1 MLVFFAD
8 IEQVGI
14 KAAGTWGLV
23 MKKSLA
29 DSILLLFTVAFMNAV
44 SAQPITEDPYPLRPA
59 DTSSPRAT
67 INSFLTNVNQG
78 IQLWLDGAP
87 LDLITERRT
96 RALET
101 LDFSQVADNH
111 LIVTKVQHI
120 LLLKEILDRIA
131 LPPID
136 QIPGDKEVT
145 DEDLESWTIPD
156 TRITIAKI
164 ADGPR
169 KGEFL
174 FQARVV
180 TDLEELYFR
189 SKHLPYQP
197 GATEGIYKR
206 WLEEE
211 GLSGESTLNV
221 RHRLKPIDTSDP
233 RSTFLGFR
241 ETLESAYHMMMDADA
256 AFKKDPPGITRQEG
270 RDIEENAALLIQRA
284 MRTLDLSQ
292 IPEAIRDDIGT
303 EVALQLKEVL
313 DRIPGTYLDAIPD
326 AESVRTWKLTN
337 KDALLISPEPFR
349 WQFPNTE
356 LVITEITDGPRTGEF
371 LFTAETVER
380 AESFYRKMKDLPY
393 RPGATEGF
401 YTFFSS
407 TPGYLVPEAYPLT
420 HWIGSLP
427 PAFRTVY
434 ADQTLW
440 QWLGLAISV
449 LVLIVAIGITYAA
462 KQRLL
467 IRVSEPYEEWL
478 KLLLPVFIVFITYSL
493 QEFLK
498 RDLNITLPVI
508 TNVVESIVYLMTVWG
523 IFILF
528 KALAETMIASP
539 RIPDHSIDATLLR
552 LVARLMGFLIGAW
565 VLIEGVKDLGLDVI
579 PLLAGLGIGGLALA
593 LAARS
598 TIANIIGSFMI
609 FVDRPFRIGQEIE
622 VMGYRGHVESI
633 GLRSTRL
640 RLLNGHL
647 TTIPNE
653 KMDSEN
659 IENIGS
665 RPYIRRDFDI
675 TITYD
680 TPPDKIERAEEILRE
695 ILTVPETS
703 KLVSGRSSLVSA
715 ADGEDEAEQLS
726 SPSGSINHP
735 DYPPRVF
742 FNEFNPDSLNIRV
755 SYWYHPPEYWSYLEH
770 ARWINIQIMERFNS
784 EGIDFAFPTQTLHVA
799 GDEKRPLTV
808 DQHRVAMDDGVSQ
821 KSINVQAADSGTQP
835 VSTGNKTQV

>member
-1 MLVFFAD
+1 
-8 IEQVGI
+8 
-14 KAAGTWGLV
+14 
-23 MKKSLA
+23 MKKGLA
-29 DSILLLFTVAFMNAV
+29 GSILLLFTLAFSNAV

-59 DTSSPRAT
+59 DTSSPRDT
-67 INSFLTNVNQG
+67 LNSFLTNVNQG
-78 IQLWLDGAP
+78 IQLWLAGAP
-87 LDLITERRT
+87 LDLITKRRT

-111 LIVTKVQHI
+111 LIVTKVQHV

-136 QIPGDKEVT
+136 QIPGDQEVT
-145 DEDLESWTIPD
+145 DKGLDSWTIPD
-156 TRITIAKI
+156 TLITIEKI
-164 ADGPR
+164 AGGPR
-169 KGEFL
+169 EGEFL

-180 TDLEELYFR
+180 TDLEDIYLR

-211 GLSGESTLNV
+211 GLSGESTSNV

-241 ETLESAYHMMMDADA
+241 ETLERAYHTIMDADA
-256 AFKKDPPGITRQEG
+256 ALKSDPPQLTPEEG
-270 RDIEENAALLIQRA
+270 RDIEKNAALLIHRA
-284 MRTLDLSQ
+284 MRALDLSQ
-292 IPEAIRDDIGT
+292 IPEVIRDDVGT

-326 AESVRTWKLTN
+326 AESVQTWKLTN

-356 LVITEITDGPRTGEF
+356 IVIAEITDGPRTGEY

-393 RPGATEGF
+393 RPEATEGF

-427 PAFRTVY
+427 PAFMAVY

-440 QWLGLAISV
+440 QWLGLAVSV
-449 LVLIVAIGITYAA
+449 LVLILAIGITYAA
-462 KQRLL
+462 TRRWL
-467 IRVSEPYEEWL
+467 IRAGEPYREWL

-493 QEFLK
+493 HEFIK
-498 RDLNITLPVI
+498 RDLNITLSVI
-508 TNVVESIVYLMTVWG
+508 TNIVESIVYLMTVWG

-528 KALAETMIASP
+528 KALAETIIASP

-622 VMGYRGHVESI
+622 VMGHRGYVESI

-653 KMDSEN
+653 KIDSEN
-659 IENIGS
+659 VENIGS
-665 RPYIRRDFDI
+665 RPHIRRDFDI

-680 TPPDKIERAEEILRE
+680 TPPDKIRRAEEILRE
-695 ILTVPETS
+695 ILA
-703 KLVSGRSSLVSA
+703 VSEASNLISDGSRLISA
-715 ADGEDEAEQLS
+715 ATEEGETEQLP
-726 SPSGSINHP
+726 SPNESINRP
-735 DYPPRVF
+735 NYPPRVF

-755 SYWYHPPEYWSYLEH
+755 SYWYHPPEYWAYLEH
-770 ARWINIQIMERFNS
+770 ARWINIQIMERFNG

-799 GDEKRPLTV
+799 GDDKRPLIV
-808 DQHRVAMDDGVSQ
+808 DQRKGAADDGVSQ
-821 KSINVQAADSGTQP
+821 ESINVQAADPGTQP
-835 VSTGNKTQV
+835 VSTGNTTQK